1 MSAVPSDRTRV
12 TILGGFLGAG
22 KTTWLRH
29 QLHHGQMA
37 DALVVVNEAAAAPV
51 DGAIL
56 SRRER
61 VVTLPGGCA
70 CCEGRASL
78 VALLRGLANDRT
90 REAGEAPRHVVLET
104 SGLADPAGIVEAIR
118 SDPVLIHHV
127 LVAET
132 VVVVDG
138 VNGLSQLRDEPLSRA
153 QVEAADRLVV
163 TKVDQAEAEELHL
176 LVSVLAGMNPDAR
189 RYGTVMGSAAELV
202 QPDPDLARRHGP
214 GAADVRLLVAAAL
227 DLGPE
232 PDWTRLTVWLSA
244 LLHARGHEIVRVKGV
259 VRTPAGR
266 LLLQGVRRSVQ
277 PPEIL
282 PDVDGPSPHDNMI
295 AVIGRGFTAEALPR
309 SFHRFTA
316 EPGQRSL
323 LPSATWQPEI
333 NA

>member
-1 MSAVPSDRTRV
+1 MSVGPSDRMKL
-12 TILGGFLGAG
+12 TIVGGFLGAG

-29 QLHHGQMA
+29 QLHHGRMA

-61 VVTLPGGCA
+61 VVALAGGCA
-70 CCEGRASL
+70 CCVGRASL
-78 VALLRGLANDRT
+78 VEFLRGLANDRT

-153 QVEAADRLVV
+153 QVEAAERLVV
-163 TKVDQAEAEELHL
+163 TKVDQAQADELRL
-176 LVSVLAGMNPDAR
+176 LVSVLAAMNPGASR
-189 RYGTVMGSAAELV
+189 SGTVMGSSAELV
-202 QPDPDLARRHGP
+202 QPDPALATRYSP
-214 GAADVRLLVAAAL
+214 EAADERPLVAAAL

-232 PDWTRLTVWLSA
+232 PDWIRLTVWLSA

-282 PDVDGPSPHDNMI
+282 PDIDGSSLHDNQI

-316 EPGQRSL
+316 A
-323 LPSATWQPEI
+323 PSASSLSPSGLGQPRIEL
-333 NA
+333 

>member
-1 MSAVPSDRTRV
+1 MSAVPSDRMKV

-61 VVTLPGGCA
+61 VATLAGGCA
-70 CCEGRASL
+70 CCVGRASL

-90 REAGEAPRHVVLET
+90 REGGEAPQHVVIET
-104 SGLADPAGIVEAIR
+104 SGLADPASIVEAIR

-127 LVAET
+127 LVTET

-138 VNGLSQLRDEPLSRA
+138 VNGLSQLREEPLSRA
-153 QVEAADRLVV
+153 QIEAAGRLVV
-163 TKVDQAEAEELHL
+163 TKVDQTKPEELRR
-176 LVSVLAGMNPDAR
+176 LVSVLAGMNPDAA
-189 RYGTVMGSAAELV
+189 RYGTIMGSAADLV
-202 QPDPDLARRHGP
+202 QPDPELAMRHDL
-214 GAADVRLLVAAAL
+214 GAADARPLIAATL

-232 PDWTRLTVWLSA
+232 PDWTRFTVWLSA

-282 PDVDGPSPHDNMI
+282 PDVEGSSPHDNMI

-309 SFHRFTA
+309 SLHRFTV
-316 EPGQRSL
+316 ETREQQ
-323 LPSATWQPEI
+323 LPSSGISELRS
-333 NA
+333 N